1 MFFLLFICIP
11 GLSSRYWL
19 YQDRFAGSSRVQK
32 IMMFDNPVLTTIN
45 SIIPLAFEFRS
56 DNNSVELNWV
66 LELRQT

>member
-1 MFFLLFICIP
+1 
-11 GLSSRYWL
+11 
-19 YQDRFAGSSRVQK
+19 
-32 IMMFDNPVLTTIN
+32 MMFDNPVLTTIN